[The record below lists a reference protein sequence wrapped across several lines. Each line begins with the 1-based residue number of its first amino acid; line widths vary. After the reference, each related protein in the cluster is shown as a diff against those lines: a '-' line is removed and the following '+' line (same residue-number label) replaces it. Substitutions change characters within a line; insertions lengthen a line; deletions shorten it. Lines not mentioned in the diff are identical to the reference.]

1 MTEANCASEGVG
13 KLARKS
19 LTGAAGGSVAGAVA
33 AMGIVFTTGP
43 VVAEEVP
50 GMLIAPYETAG
61 VTGAADVDATGCVG
75 VEG

>member
-1 MTEANCASEGVG
+1 M
-13 KLARKS
+13 
-19 LTGAAGGSVAGAVA
+19 AGAVA
-33 AMGIVFTTGP
+33 AMGIVFMAGP

-61 VTGAADVDATGCVG
+61 VAGAADVDATGCVG